1 MRTKQ
6 QVVKCCPPAG
16 ACPEQ
21 VERAGMTV
29 ACIGMGDSKTARIGW
44 IDEFKGFVLLL
55 VCLYHVEQSFPQAQM
70 GMLHLSALRMSAF
83 FFISGM
89 LFSTRRFGNF
99 KDYFIHK
106 TRVLLV
112 PYILLSLLFLALD
125 PVLYNFD
132 LFPKAPRMTVM
143 NIRPEIATIW
153 DYIYWNLAKIF
164 VAGKSSIG
172 SGPLWFVFT
181 LYSVSLIFYGVQKVA
196 ICVTNKGRS
205 PVKPGMTSRVIIAL
219 IAIASLA
226 GGWLLYVN
234 HIRLPLGIERDLTVL
249 FFFANGWLCKGELKD
264 PRLRGDDKKER
275 GNGSHAKSTLSLIV
289 ATTVAFAAYAYLEV
303 PDPNFSIMNN
313 DLGKSLPIFVASSI
327 FGIAGLVAAFIL
339 ADKLPNIA
347 PIRFIKGILRNISR
361 NALVIL
367 AVHWYILLVMR
378 LLFREAINKPGIAYL
393 AIPIVIAVVIGA
405 IPLFRCKLYKL
416 LGKQKISVRE
426 SLSIRD

>member
-1 MRTKQ
+1 MSDKT
-6 QVVKCCPPAG
+6 
-16 ACPEQ
+16 
-21 VERAGMTV
+21 
-29 ACIGMGDSKTARIGW
+29 TARIGW

-99 KDYFIHK
+99 KSYLVHK

-143 NIRPEIATIW
+143 NIKPEIATVW

-181 LYSVSLIFYGVQKVA
+181 LYSVSLLFYGVQCAARK
-196 ICVTNKGRS
+196 ISEILS
-205 PVKPGMTSRVIIAL
+205 PLRGSRMTAGMTAL
-219 IAIASLA
+219 AAIASLA

-249 FFFANGWLCKGELKD
+249 FFFANGWLCKGALKD
-264 PRLRGDDKKER
+264 PRLRGDDVR
-275 GNGSHAKSTLSLIV
+275 GKNILALIA
-289 ATTVAFAAYAYLEV
+289 ATIVSFAAYAYIEV

-313 DLGKSLPIFVASSI
+313 DLGKSLPVFLASSF
-327 FGIAGLVAAFIL
+327 FGIAGLVATFMF

-347 PIRFIKGILRNISR
+347 PFRIIKGILRNISR

-378 LLFREAINKPGIAYL
+378 LLFRDTFNKPGIAYFSI
-393 AIPIVIAVVIGA
+393 AIVATGVIAA
-405 IPLFRCKLYKL
+405 IPLFRCKLYRL

-426 SLSIRD
+426 SLNIKD

>member
-1 MRTKQ
+1 MSEKAT
-6 QVVKCCPPAG
+6 
-16 ACPEQ
+16 
-21 VERAGMTV
+21 
-29 ACIGMGDSKTARIGW
+29 RIGW

-55 VCLYHVEQSFPQAQM
+55 VCLFHVEQSFSCANM

-89 LFSTRRFGNF
+89 LFSTRRFPNF
-99 KDYFIHK
+99 KDYLIHK

-143 NIRPEIATIW
+143 NIRPEIAGVW

-181 LYSVSLIFYGVQKVA
+181 LYSVSLMFYGVQKVA
-196 ICVTNKGRS
+196 NAFSQKEKEMPHQVRHDNKEAGKTAGR
-205 PVKPGMTSRVIIAL
+205 IIFFISL
-219 IAIASLA
+219 ASLA
-226 GGWLLYVN
+226 GGWFLYKN

-249 FFFANGWLCKGELKD
+249 FFFANGWMCKGFLKGEH
-264 PRLRGDDKKER
+264 LG
-275 GNGSHAKSTLSLIV
+275 AKNNLILAV
-289 ATTVAFAAYAYLEV
+289 TAIVSFVAYAYIEI

-313 DLGKSLPIFVASSI
+313 DLGKDFRIFVASSV
-327 FGIAGLVAAFIL
+327 FGIAGLVTTFVL
-339 ADKLPNIA
+339 ADRLPDVA
-347 PIRFIKGILRNISR
+347 PIRILKGILRNISR

-378 LLFREAINKPGIAYL
+378 LLFRSNINKPGIAYL
-393 AIPIVIAVVIGA
+393 SIAIVAAGVIAA
-405 IPLFRCKLYKL
+405 IPLFRSKLYKL
-416 LGKQKISVRE
+416 LGKQPASVRE
-426 SLSIRD
+426 SLNIKE

>member
-1 MRTKQ
+1 MVLSNQK
-6 QVVKCCPPAG
+6 
-16 ACPEQ
+16 
-21 VERAGMTV
+21 
-29 ACIGMGDSKTARIGW
+29 RIGW

-55 VCLYHVEQSFPQAQM
+55 VCLYHVEQSFSYANM

-89 LFSTRRFGNF
+89 LFSTRRFPNF
-99 KDYFIHK
+99 KSYFIHK
-106 TRVLLV
+106 SKVLLL

-125 PVLYNFD
+125 PVVYNFD

-143 NIRPEIATIW
+143 NIRPEIASVW

-181 LYSVSLIFYGVQKVA
+181 LYSVSLMFYGVQKFA
-196 ICVTNKGRS
+196 
-205 PVKPGMTSRVIIAL
+205 SRLKAPRAATII
-219 IAIASLA
+219 IAIACLA
-226 GGWLLYVN
+226 GGWLLYRH

-249 FFFANGWLCKGELKD
+249 FFFACGWLSKEPIRNTLCGKG
-264 PRLRGDDKKER
+264 KK
-275 GNGSHAKSTLSLIV
+275 GIPWSLVV
-289 ATTVAFAAYAYLEV
+289 ASSITAFILYAAFEI

-313 DLGKSLPIFVASSI
+313 DLGKSIPIFVASSF
-327 FGIAGLVAAFIL
+327 FGIAGLVTAFVA
-339 ADKLPNIA
+339 ADKIPNIG
-347 PIRFIKGILRNISR
+347 PIRILKGILRNISR

-378 LLFREAINKPGIAYL
+378 LLFRATFNKPGVAYISIAIV
-393 AIPIVIAVVIGA
+393 AAGVIAA

-416 LGKQKISVRE
+416 LGKQPASVRE
-426 SLSIRD
+426 SLNIRN

>member
-1 MRTKQ
+1 MSDK
-6 QVVKCCPPAG
+6 
-16 ACPEQ
+16 
-21 VERAGMTV
+21 V
-29 ACIGMGDSKTARIGW
+29 AARIGW

-143 NIRPEIATIW
+143 NIRPEIATVW

-181 LYSVSLIFYGVQKVA
+181 LYSVSLIFYGVQKIVPKKF
-196 ICVTNKGRS
+196 IFFVS
-205 PVKPGMTSRVIIAL
+205 L
-219 IAIASLA
+219 ASLA
-226 GGWLLYVN
+226 GGWFLYVN

-249 FFFANGWLCKGELKD
+249 FFFANGWLCKGALKD

-313 DLGKSLPIFVASSI
+313 DLGKSLPIFVASSF
-327 FGIAGLVAAFIL
+327 FGIAGLVATFMF

-347 PIRFIKGILRNISR
+347 PIRIIKGILRNISR

-367 AVHWYILLVMR
+367 AVHWYTLLVMR

>member
-1 MRTKQ
+1 MTN
-6 QVVKCCPPAG
+6 
-16 ACPEQ
+16 EQ
-21 VERAGMTV
+21 
-29 ACIGMGDSKTARIGW
+29 KRIGW

-99 KDYFIHK
+99 KSYLVHK

-112 PYILLSLLFLALD
+112 PYILLSLLFLAID

-143 NIRPEIATIW
+143 NIKPEIATVW

-181 LYSVSLIFYGVQKVA
+181 LYSVSLLFYGVQCVA
-196 ICVTNKGRS
+196 RKISEILSPLRGSRMTAGVT
-205 PVKPGMTSRVIIAL
+205 AL
-219 IAIASLA
+219 AAIASLA
-226 GGWLLYVN
+226 GGWFLYVN

-249 FFFANGWLCKGELKD
+249 FFFANGWLCKGALKN
-264 PRLRGDDKKER
+264 PRLRGDDVR
-275 GNGSHAKSTLSLIV
+275 GKNILALV
-289 ATTVAFAAYAYLEV
+289 AATIVAFAAYAYIEV

-313 DLGKSLPIFVASSI
+313 DLGKSLPVFLASSF
-327 FGIAGLVAAFIL
+327 FGIAGLVATFMF

-347 PIRFIKGILRNISR
+347 SFRIIKGILRNISR

-367 AVHWYILLVMR
+367 AVHWYTLLVMR
-378 LLFREAINKPGIAYL
+378 LLFRDTFNKPGIAYL
-393 AIPIVIAVVIGA
+393 AIPVVAAVVIVA
-405 IPLFRCKLYKL
+405 IPLFRCKLYRL

-426 SLSIRD
+426 SLSIED

>member
-1 MRTKQ
+1 
-6 QVVKCCPPAG
+6 
-16 ACPEQ
+16 
-21 VERAGMTV
+21 
-29 ACIGMGDSKTARIGW
+29 
-44 IDEFKGFVLLL
+44 
-55 VCLYHVEQSFPQAQM
+55 M

-89 LFSTRRFGNF
+89 LFSTRRFPNF
-99 KDYFIHK
+99 KSYFIHK
-106 TRVLLV
+106 SKVLLL

-125 PVLYNFD
+125 PVVYNFD

-143 NIRPEIATIW
+143 NIRPEIASVW

-181 LYSVSLIFYGVQKVA
+181 LYSVSLMFYGVQKFA
-196 ICVTNKGRS
+196 
-205 PVKPGMTSRVIIAL
+205 SRLKAPRAATII

-226 GGWLLYVN
+226 GGWLLYRH

-249 FFFANGWLCKGELKD
+249 FFFACGWLSKEPIRNTLCGKG
-264 PRLRGDDKKER
+264 KK
-275 GNGSHAKSTLSLIV
+275 GIPWSLVV
-289 ATTVAFAAYAYLEV
+289 ASSVTAFILYAAFEI

-313 DLGKSLPIFVASSI
+313 DLGKSLPIFVASSF
-327 FGIAGLVAAFIL
+327 FGIAGLVTAFVA
-339 ADKLPNIA
+339 ADKIPNIG
-347 PIRFIKGILRNISR
+347 PIRILKGILRNISR

-378 LLFREAINKPGIAYL
+378 LLFRATFNKPGVAYISIAIV
-393 AIPIVIAVVIGA
+393 AAGVIAA

-416 LGKQKISVRE
+416 LGKQPASVR
-426 SLSIRD
+426 SALSIQE

>member
-1 MRTKQ
+1 
-6 QVVKCCPPAG
+6 
-16 ACPEQ
+16 
-21 VERAGMTV
+21 
-29 ACIGMGDSKTARIGW
+29 MGRIGW

-55 VCLYHVEQSFPQAQM
+55 VCLYHVEQSFPCAEM

-89 LFSTRRFGNF
+89 LFSTRRFPNF
-99 KDYFIHK
+99 KDYFVHK
-106 TRVLLV
+106 TKVLLV

-143 NIRPEIATIW
+143 NIRPEIVTVW

-181 LYSVSLIFYGVQKVA
+181 LYSVSLLFYAVQKIVPRRF
-196 ICVTNKGRS
+196 IF
-205 PVKPGMTSRVIIAL
+205 IASL
-219 IAIASLA
+219 VSLA
-226 GGWLLYVN
+226 GGWLLYIN

-249 FFFANGWLCKGELKD
+249 FFFANGWLCKGATQSLS
-264 PRLRGDDKKER
+264 
-275 GNGSHAKSTLSLIV
+275 GNGTAQSFSGKNAHGTKNILSLFIAAIV
-289 ATTVAFAAYAYLEV
+289 SFCAYAYIEI

-313 DLGKSLPIFVASSI
+313 DLGKDFRVFVASSF
-327 FGIAGLVAAFIL
+327 FGITGLVTTFVL
-339 ADKLPNIA
+339 ADRLPNIA
-347 PIRFIKGILRNISR
+347 PIRIIKGILRNISR
-361 NALVIL
+361 NALIIL

-378 LLFREAINKPGIAYL
+378 LLFRETFNKPGIAYL
-393 AIPIVIAVVIGA
+393 SIAIVTALVIAA

-416 LGKQKISVRE
+416 LGKKRAT
-426 SLSIRD
+426 LSECLNIRD

>member
-1 MRTKQ
+1 MSDK
-6 QVVKCCPPAG
+6 A
-16 ACPEQ
+16 
-21 VERAGMTV
+21 
-29 ACIGMGDSKTARIGW
+29 TARIGW
-44 IDEFKGFVLLL
+44 IDEFKGLVLLL

-125 PVLYNFD
+125 PVLYNFN

-143 NIRPEIATIW
+143 NIRPEIAGVW

-181 LYSVSLIFYGVQKVA
+181 LYSVSLLFYGVQKVA
-196 ICVTNKGRS
+196 NSMKAPRAATIV
-205 PVKPGMTSRVIIAL
+205 

-249 FFFANGWLCKGELKD
+249 FFFACGWLCKEPIRNKLCVKG
-264 PRLRGDDKKER
+264 KK
-275 GNGSHAKSTLSLIV
+275 GIPWSLV
-289 ATTVAFAAYAYLEV
+289 AATSITAFILYAAFEA

-327 FGIAGLVAAFIL
+327 FGIAGLVTAFVA
-339 ADKLPNIA
+339 ADKIPNIG
-347 PIRFIKGILRNISR
+347 PIRLFKGILRNISR

-367 AVHWYILLVMR
+367 AMHWYTLLVIR
-378 LLFREAINKPGIAYL
+378 LLFRGTFNKPGVAYL
-393 AIPIVIAVVIGA
+393 AIPVVAIVVVAA

-416 LGKQKISVRE
+416 LGKQTISVRE
-426 SLSIRD
+426 SLNIKD

>member
-1 MRTKQ
+1 MVLSNQT
-6 QVVKCCPPAG
+6 
-16 ACPEQ
+16 
-21 VERAGMTV
+21 
-29 ACIGMGDSKTARIGW
+29 RIGW

-55 VCLYHVEQSFPQAQM
+55 VCLYHVEQSFSYANM

-89 LFSTRRFGNF
+89 LFSTRRFPNF
-99 KDYFIHK
+99 KSYFIHK
-106 TRVLLV
+106 SKVLLL
-112 PYILLSLLFLALD
+112 PYILLSLLSLALD
-125 PVLYNFD
+125 PVVYNFD

-143 NIRPEIATIW
+143 NIRPEIASVW

-181 LYSVSLIFYGVQKVA
+181 LYSVSLMFYGVQKFA
-196 ICVTNKGRS
+196 
-205 PVKPGMTSRVIIAL
+205 SRLKTPRAATII

-226 GGWLLYVN
+226 GGWLLYRH

-249 FFFANGWLCKGELKD
+249 FFFACGWLSKEPIRNTLCGKG
-264 PRLRGDDKKER
+264 KK
-275 GNGSHAKSTLSLIV
+275 GIPWSLVV
-289 ATTVAFAAYAYLEV
+289 ASSVTAFILYAAFEI

-313 DLGKSLPIFVASSI
+313 DLGKSLPIFVASSF
-327 FGIAGLVAAFIL
+327 FGIAGLVTAFVA
-339 ADKLPNIA
+339 ADKIPNIG
-347 PIRFIKGILRNISR
+347 PIRILKGILRNISR

-378 LLFREAINKPGIAYL
+378 LLFRASFNKPGVAYISIAIV
-393 AIPIVIAVVIGA
+393 AAGVIAA

-416 LGKQKISVRE
+416 LGKQPASVRE
-426 SLSIRD
+426 SLNIRD

>member
-1 MRTKQ
+1 
-6 QVVKCCPPAG
+6 
-16 ACPEQ
+16 
-21 VERAGMTV
+21 
-29 ACIGMGDSKTARIGW
+29 MGRIGW

-55 VCLYHVEQSFPQAQM
+55 VCLYHVEQSFSYAQM

-89 LFSTRRFGNF
+89 LFSTRRFPDF
-99 KDYFIHK
+99 KSYLVHK
-106 TRVLLV
+106 TRVLLI

-143 NIRPEIATIW
+143 NIKPEIATVW
-153 DYIYWNLAKIF
+153 DYIYWNLAKTF

-181 LYSVSLIFYGVQKVA
+181 LYSVSLMFYGVQWVA
-196 ICVTNKGRS
+196 IHFFSQTRKEMPHQVRHDNKKAEKTES
-205 PVKPGMTSRVIIAL
+205 VSKLFIAVF
-219 IAIASLA
+219 AIASLA
-226 GGWLLYVN
+226 GGWILYKN

-249 FFFANGWLCKGELKD
+249 FFFACGWLSKD
-264 PRLRGDDKKER
+264 PIRNRLCVKGKK
-275 GNGSHAKSTLSLIV
+275 SIPWSLAV
-289 ATTVAFAAYAYLEV
+289 ATSITAFILYAAFEV

-313 DLGKSLPIFVASSI
+313 ILGKSLPIFIASSF
-327 FGIAGLVAAFIL
+327 FGIAGLVTAFVA
-339 ADKLPNIA
+339 ADKIPNIG
-347 PIRFIKGILRNISR
+347 PIRIIKGILRNISR

-378 LLFREAINKPGIAYL
+378 LLFRSTFNQPGIAYL
-393 AIPIVIAVVIGA
+393 SIAIVTAGVIAA

-416 LGKQKISVRE
+416 LGKQPASVRE
-426 SLSIRD
+426 SLNIRD

>member
-1 MRTKQ
+1 MTN
-6 QVVKCCPPAG
+6 
-16 ACPEQ
+16 EQ
-21 VERAGMTV
+21 
-29 ACIGMGDSKTARIGW
+29 KRIGW

-55 VCLYHVEQSFPQAQM
+55 VCLHHVEQSFSFAQM

-89 LFSTRRFGNF
+89 LFSTRRFPDF
-99 KDYFIHK
+99 KSYLVHK
-106 TRVLLV
+106 TRVLLI
-112 PYILLSLLFLALD
+112 PYILLSVLFLALD

-143 NIRPEIATIW
+143 NIKPEIATVW

-164 VAGKSSIG
+164 VVGKSSIG

-181 LYSVSLIFYGVQKVA
+181 LYSVSLLFYGVQCAARKISEILSPLRGSRMTA
-196 ICVTNKGRS
+196 GVT
-205 PVKPGMTSRVIIAL
+205 AL
-219 IAIASLA
+219 AAIASLA

-249 FFFANGWLCKGELKD
+249 FFFACGWLSKAPIRNTLCGKG
-264 PRLRGDDKKER
+264 KK
-275 GNGSHAKSTLSLIV
+275 GFPWSLVV
-289 ATTVAFAAYAYLEV
+289 ATSITTFILYAAFEIPN
-303 PDPNFSIMNN
+303 PDFSIMNN
-313 DLGKSLPIFVASSI
+313 YLGKSLPIFVASSF
-327 FGIAGLVAAFIL
+327 FGIAGLVTAFVA

-347 PIRFIKGILRNISR
+347 PIRIIKGILCNISR

-378 LLFREAINKPGIAYL
+378 LLFRAEINQPGIAYL
-393 AIPIVIAVVIGA
+393 STLIVTAGVIIA

-416 LGKQKISVRE
+416 LGKEKVSIRE
-426 SLSIRD
+426 SLSIKN

>member
-1 MRTKQ
+1 MSEK
-6 QVVKCCPPAG
+6 V
-16 ACPEQ
+16 
-21 VERAGMTV
+21 
-29 ACIGMGDSKTARIGW
+29 TARIGW

-55 VCLYHVEQSFPQAQM
+55 VCLYHVEQSFPQVQM

-89 LFSTRRFGNF
+89 LLSTRRFANF

-106 TRVLLV
+106 TQVLLV

-143 NIRPEIATIW
+143 NIRPEISTVW

-181 LYSVSLIFYGVQKVA
+181 LYSVSLLFYGVQKIA
-196 ICVTNKGRS
+196 NHIKAPRTA
-205 PVKPGMTSRVIIAL
+205 TIIIA
-219 IAIASLA
+219 IVSFA
-226 GGWLLYVN
+226 GGWMLYKN

-249 FFFANGWLCKGELKD
+249 FFFANGWLCKGLLK
-264 PRLRGDDKKER
+264 G
-275 GNGSHAKSTLSLIV
+275 GNDNKRNALLAA
-289 ATTVAFAAYAYLEV
+289 ATTISFAAYAYLEV

-313 DLGKSLPIFVASSI
+313 DLGKDLRIFVASSF
-327 FGIAGLVAAFIL
+327 FGIAGLIGAFVL
-339 ADKLPNIA
+339 ADRLPNAGPVRIV
-347 PIRFIKGILRNISR
+347 KGILRNISR

-378 LLFREAINKPGIAYL
+378 LLFRDTFNKPGIAYFSI
-393 AIPIVIAVVIGA
+393 AIVATGVIAA
-405 IPLFRCKLYKL
+405 IPLFRCKLYRL
-416 LGKQKISVRE
+416 LGKEKISVRE
-426 SLSIRD
+426 SLNIKD

>member
-1 MRTKQ
+1 MVLSNQT
-6 QVVKCCPPAG
+6 
-16 ACPEQ
+16 
-21 VERAGMTV
+21 
-29 ACIGMGDSKTARIGW
+29 RIGW

-55 VCLYHVEQSFPQAQM
+55 VCLYHVEQSFSYANM

-89 LFSTRRFGNF
+89 LFSTRRFPNF
-99 KDYFIHK
+99 KRYFIHK
-106 TRVLLV
+106 SKVLLF

-125 PVLYNFD
+125 PVVYNFD
-132 LFPKAPRMTVM
+132 LFPKAPRMMVM
-143 NIRPEIATIW
+143 NIRPEIASVW

-181 LYSVSLIFYGVQKVA
+181 LYSVSLIFYGVQKFA
-196 ICVTNKGRS
+196 
-205 PVKPGMTSRVIIAL
+205 SRLKAPRAATII

-226 GGWLLYVN
+226 GGWLLYRH

-249 FFFANGWLCKGELKD
+249 FFFACGWLSKEPIRNTLCGKG
-264 PRLRGDDKKER
+264 KK
-275 GNGSHAKSTLSLIV
+275 GIPWSLVV
-289 ATTVAFAAYAYLEV
+289 ASSITAFILYAAFEI

-313 DLGKSLPIFVASSI
+313 DLGKSLPIFVASSF
-327 FGIAGLVAAFIL
+327 FGIAGLVTAFVA
-339 ADKLPNIA
+339 ADKIPNIG
-347 PIRFIKGILRNISR
+347 PIRILKGILRNISR

-378 LLFREAINKPGIAYL
+378 LLFRATFNKPGVAYISIAIV
-393 AIPIVIAVVIGA
+393 AAGVIAA

-416 LGKQKISVRE
+416 LGKQPASVRE
-426 SLSIRD
+426 SLNIRD

>member
-1 MRTKQ
+1 MSDK
-6 QVVKCCPPAG
+6 A
-16 ACPEQ
+16 
-21 VERAGMTV
+21 
-29 ACIGMGDSKTARIGW
+29 TARIGW

-125 PVLYNFD
+125 PVLYNFN

-143 NIRPEIATIW
+143 NIRPEIAGVW

-181 LYSVSLIFYGVQKVA
+181 LYSVSLLFYGVQKFANSMKAPRAATIV
-196 ICVTNKGRS
+196 
-205 PVKPGMTSRVIIAL
+205 

-249 FFFANGWLCKGELKD
+249 FFFACGWLSKEPIRNKLCVKG
-264 PRLRGDDKKER
+264 KK
-275 GNGSHAKSTLSLIV
+275 GIPWSLV
-289 ATTVAFAAYAYLEV
+289 AATSITAFILYAAFEA

-327 FGIAGLVAAFIL
+327 FGIAGLVTAFVA
-339 ADKLPNIA
+339 ADKIPDIG
-347 PIRFIKGILRNISR
+347 PIRLFKGILRNISR

-378 LLFREAINKPGIAYL
+378 LLFRGAFNKPGIAYL
-393 AIPIVIAVVIGA
+393 AIPVVIAVVIGA

-426 SLSIRD
+426 SLNIKD

>member
-1 MRTKQ
+1 MVLSNQT
-6 QVVKCCPPAG
+6 
-16 ACPEQ
+16 
-21 VERAGMTV
+21 
-29 ACIGMGDSKTARIGW
+29 RIGW

-55 VCLYHVEQSFPQAQM
+55 VCLYHVEQSFSYANM

-89 LFSTRRFGNF
+89 LFSTRRFPNF
-99 KDYFIHK
+99 KSYFIHK
-106 TRVLLV
+106 SKVLLL

-125 PVLYNFD
+125 PVIYNFD

-143 NIRPEIATIW
+143 NIRPEIASVW

-181 LYSVSLIFYGVQKVA
+181 LYSVSLMFYGVQKFA
-196 ICVTNKGRS
+196 
-205 PVKPGMTSRVIIAL
+205 SRLKAPRAATII
-219 IAIASLA
+219 IAIACLA
-226 GGWLLYVN
+226 GGWLLYRH

-249 FFFANGWLCKGELKD
+249 FFFACGWLSKEPIRNTLCGKG
-264 PRLRGDDKKER
+264 KK
-275 GNGSHAKSTLSLIV
+275 GIPWSLVV
-289 ATTVAFAAYAYLEV
+289 ASSITAFILYAAFEI

-313 DLGKSLPIFVASSI
+313 DLGKSLPIFVASSF
-327 FGIAGLVAAFIL
+327 FGIAGLVTAFVA
-339 ADKLPNIA
+339 ADKIPNIG
-347 PIRFIKGILRNISR
+347 PIRILKGILRNISR

-378 LLFREAINKPGIAYL
+378 LLFRATFNKPDVAYISIAIV
-393 AIPIVIAVVIGA
+393 AAGVIAA

-416 LGKQKISVRE
+416 LGKQPASVRE
-426 SLSIRD
+426 SLNIRD

>member
-1 MRTKQ
+1 MTN
-6 QVVKCCPPAG
+6 
-16 ACPEQ
+16 EQ
-21 VERAGMTV
+21 
-29 ACIGMGDSKTARIGW
+29 KRIGW

-55 VCLYHVEQSFPQAQM
+55 VCLYHVEQSFSFAQM

-89 LFSTRRFGNF
+89 LFSTRRFPDF
-99 KDYFIHK
+99 KSYLVHK
-106 TRVLLV
+106 TRVLLI

-143 NIRPEIATIW
+143 NIKPEIAGVW

-164 VAGKSSIG
+164 VVGKSSIG

-181 LYSVSLIFYGVQKVA
+181 LYSVSLMFYGVQKVA
-196 ICVTNKGRS
+196 NSIKAPRAAT
-205 PVKPGMTSRVIIAL
+205 II

-226 GGWLLYVN
+226 SGWLLYKN
-234 HIRLPLGIERDLTVL
+234 HVRLPLGIERDLTVL
-249 FFFANGWLCKGELKD
+249 FFFACGWLSKEPIRNTLCGKG
-264 PRLRGDDKKER
+264 KK
-275 GNGSHAKSTLSLIV
+275 GIPWSLVV
-289 ATTVAFAAYAYLEV
+289 ATSITAFILYAAFEIPN
-303 PDPNFSIMNN
+303 PDFSIMNN
-313 DLGKSLPIFVASSI
+313 YLGKSLPIFVASSF
-327 FGIAGLVAAFIL
+327 FGIAGLVTAFVA

-347 PIRFIKGILRNISR
+347 PIRIIKGILCNISR

-378 LLFREAINKPGIAYL
+378 LLFRAEINQPGIAYL
-393 AIPIVIAVVIGA
+393 STLIVTAGVIIA

-416 LGKQKISVRE
+416 LGKEKVSIRE
-426 SLSIRD
+426 SLSIKN